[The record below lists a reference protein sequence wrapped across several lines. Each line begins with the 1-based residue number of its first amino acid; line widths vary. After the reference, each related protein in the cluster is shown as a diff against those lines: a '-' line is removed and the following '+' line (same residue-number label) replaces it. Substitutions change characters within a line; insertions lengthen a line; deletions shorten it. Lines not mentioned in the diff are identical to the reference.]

1 MLFLYCVLLFS
12 CLVMLV
18 AGVVEQRRHYA
29 NLAHIP
35 NRVLVNG
42 IRGKSSITR
51 LCAGALRGGG
61 LVTVAKTTGTAA
73 RFIHPDA
80 TEEPVHRK
88 FGIANVVEQIGI
100 VRRAAAY
107 RPHALVMEC
116 MAVMP
121 ALQEIN
127 QSKLIQS
134 TIGVLCNVREDH
146 VAEMGPTL
154 DDIAR
159 SLSRSM
165 PHGGICVTA
174 ERERFHVLQEEADAR
189 DCTLVYADPDTVGDD
204 ELRGFSW
211 FTFKENVAIA
221 LTVAELLGID
231 RETALQGMYDAP
243 PDPGVLS
250 VERYVAPGGKRL
262 RFANV
267 FAANDPESTLM
278 NINQLLDLGAVD
290 RPLNVVINC
299 RPDRVERN
307 GQMGA
312 IIPDLMPDKVF
323 VIGHPAKSAID
334 AIPAEWRGRAVDL
347 GGDQRDGEEFMNEL
361 LGHLSPS
368 SSLVAIGNIHG
379 QGEILLEHLAELPG
393 FEDEPDEPDELDRPG
408 RAEPYGAAPDREPP
422 YPGRPPPRSRRT
434 CRTSTRTPTSP
445 PPRRPGTRSPRC
457 RGSTSTRR
465 SSPGRPTRTSPTR
478 TSPDRTRS
486 GRAQENPVDPRSPHP
501 RDRRDRHRAG
511 PAVLPALLPDD
522 EPLARRH
529 DHPRLARA
537 HPHRGPAARRTRRR
551 HHRPD
556 VRAHPRHPEVRH
568 PLRQAPL
575 RGRRPHRC
583 PPPGHGGDRAP
594 DEVPPAVREPDPRLH
609 RPRPDRLPA
618 RPPAQGR
625 HPARHRLRDPH
636 DVRRPDRGHPARL
649 HAARLT
655 DAGPTTRTARSTPMT
670 AKSARRTHPVLHA
683 AVVALLLA
691 GSAYFTYELR
701 KEEQAKAPAVLH
713 VTDRAHQV
721 GAQEGAQKWERLK
734 NPERSV
740 LRGADGAVLA
750 TFTDGARTASLTGKS
765 RTFTEPA
772 TTTTRVVTETWV
784 RLLPEGWRPGAE
796 REQWFQDW
804 FKKYYGS
811 EEDDLFA
818 IAFQYGDQA
827 PVKKDAAGVQYAGDA
842 IFGPLNPNGSEGND
856 LRLEQSDFYDYL
868 GIPYTFRNGTT
879 ERPEKAKHRA
889 LDCSGFIRTVF
900 GYRGRF
906 P

>member
-1 MLFLYCVLLFS
+1 MLFLYCVLLFC

-29 NLAHIP
+29 NLAQIP

-61 LVTVAKTTGTAA
+61 LLTVAKTTGTAA

-80 TEEPVHRK
+80 TEEPVYRK

-174 ERERFHVLQEEADAR
+174 EKERFHVLQEEADAR
-189 DCTLVYADPDTVGDD
+189 NCTLVYADPDTVSDD

-221 LTVAELLGID
+221 LTVAELLGVD

-250 VERYVAPGGKRL
+250 VERYVAPGGKRV

-312 IIPDLMPDKVF
+312 IVPDLMPDKVF

-361 LGHLSPS
+361 LGHLGES

-393 FEDEPDEPDELDRPG
+393 FEDEPDREEPP
-408 RAEPYGAAPDREPP
+408 ATAPDREPP
-422 YPGRPPPRSRRT
+422 VPRREAPVAPLYVPHLDPYADLSAAQEARFAQPPVPRQYVHPPQPDGQWHQGPHPQPQYGEPWPPR
-434 CRTSTRTPTSP
+434 PYEP
-445 PPRRPGTRSPRC
+445 HPNPQWQ
-457 RGSTSTRR
+457 
-465 SSPGRPTRTSPTR
+465 SPG
-478 TSPDRTRS
+478 
-486 GRAQENPVDPRSPHP
+486 DPR
-501 RDRRDRHRAG
+501 
-511 PAVLPALLPDD
+511 
-522 EPLARRH
+522 
-529 DHPRLARA
+529 
-537 HPHRGPAARRTRRR
+537 
-551 HHRPD
+551 
-556 VRAHPRHPEVRH
+556 
-568 PLRQAPL
+568 
-575 RGRRPHRC
+575 
-583 PPPGHGGDRAP
+583 
-594 DEVPPAVREPDPRLH
+594 
-609 RPRPDRLPA
+609 
-618 RPPAQGR
+618 
-625 HPARHRLRDPH
+625 
-636 DVRRPDRGHPARL
+636 
-649 HAARLT
+649 
-655 DAGPTTRTARSTPMT
+655 
-670 AKSARRTHPVLHA
+670 
-683 AVVALLLA
+683 
-691 GSAYFTYELR
+691 
-701 KEEQAKAPAVLH
+701 
-713 VTDRAHQV
+713 
-721 GAQEGAQKWERLK
+721 
-734 NPERSV
+734 
-740 LRGADGAVLA
+740 
-750 TFTDGARTASLTGKS
+750 
-765 RTFTEPA
+765 
-772 TTTTRVVTETWV
+772 
-784 RLLPEGWRPGAE
+784 
-796 REQWFQDW
+796 
-804 FKKYYGS
+804 
-811 EEDDLFA
+811 
-818 IAFQYGDQA
+818 
-827 PVKKDAAGVQYAGDA
+827 
-842 IFGPLNPNGSEGND
+842 
-856 LRLEQSDFYDYL
+856 
-868 GIPYTFRNGTT
+868 
-879 ERPEKAKHRA
+879 
-889 LDCSGFIRTVF
+889 
-900 GYRGRF
+900 
-906 P
+906 